1 MSTETT
7 IIKVLKRFAMNFKGF
22 HTFGKNEESD
32 RELIEHW
39 HMLLGDVPDDILESA
54 TVHICRTWSSEFNRS
69 PVPGDVIQF
78 WNQATEASWA
88 DAWQEVQALSQACV
102 QPDST
107 VEFSSPEIRQACQSV
122 GGLRAVF
129 ECETDMLP
137 TIRAQ
142 FRDALKTIRAQNQA
156 RNIVQRVTT
165 PRVELPGMD
174 GKTIIQLKPGQAD
187 ISDEIQRTIK
197 VLPEPEDGNWHAYAK
212 VQREH
217 APVVDFAKLMA
228 RRAQ

>member
-1 MSTETT
+1 MTSIETITKMLERFSIAFNMPEITEAALETWA
-7 IIKVLKRFAMNFKGF
+7 LA
-22 HTFGKNEESD
+22 
-32 RELIEHW
+32 L
-39 HMLLGDVPDDILESA
+39 DDISDEMVQAA
-54 TVHICRTWSSEFNRS
+54 TVHFIKTWGSQFNRK
-69 PVPGDVIQF
+69 PRPGDIREFQS
-78 WNQATEASWA
+78 QASESSWA

-137 TIRAQ
+137 AIRAQ

-187 ISDEIQRTIK
+187 ISDELHRTIK

-212 VQREH
+212 AQREQ

-228 RRAQ
+228 RRAL

>member
-1 MSTETT
+1 MASIETITKMLERFSIAFNMPEITEAALETWA
-7 IIKVLKRFAMNFKGF
+7 LA
-22 HTFGKNEESD
+22 
-32 RELIEHW
+32 L
-39 HMLLGDVPDDILESA
+39 DDISDEMVQAA
-54 TVHICRTWSSEFNRS
+54 TVHFIKTWGSQFNRK
-69 PVPGDVIQF
+69 PRPGDIREFQ
-78 WNQATEASWA
+78 NEATEASWA

-197 VLPEPEDGNWHAYAK
+197 VLPEPEDGNWHACAE

-228 RRAQ
+228 RRAL